1 MAIAEKILSTT
12 EVIFEKRNQSE
23 SYQVVRT
30 PSGSHEMIH
39 YEESHYS
46 NGDPLL
52 ECIEHSH
59 SLESLAK
66 SLERHLNC
74 KNSTTQSAI
83 KDFLKW
89 YWDNH
94 SLEKLMNKLRNH
106 TWRIRENV
114 DSGTYVAEMAKVDPH
129 GIHDWNYVDQGCTLY
144 ELFLNLENF
153 DPNRRCTDSDQ
164 RSGYYDIIRMLKEN
178 IDELERPSDPNK
190 PIIETKW
197 FQLKA
202 EANVSLVVYSKGRS
216 SGKWSPQ
223 YARQSRREILDR
235 MRTEVI
241 GYNVSESN
249 QRERAEDLMNF
260 IQQFNQKYFN
270 KYGVFETDYH
280 YLKWVVAGGGFQLYS
295 VGCDQTC
302 KKYCHNAHEMITY
315 LNNECRINRFSRGPE
330 YRSYATLLHDLRS
343 YLSQTRSTILKSKYY
358 ELDQHE
364 DGTYILMACGYKEGN
379 LYYQETIAPDL
390 TGMLIKCRELTE
402 KLNMLDARECE
413 VRNDLV
419 QLQKLIEDKIRDDGK
434 SAEYDCYGSYN
445 EEKCSG
451 SSKCLI
457 CAYEHDCIKRSAELL
472 AQKPKPTS
480 KRTQESIDKMDSL
493 TYSVAAAKAGLIP
506 GAEVVESIDPITGNR
521 QISVS
526 VPAPAENIEIEVKY
540 DKEDNTMTENRKSM
554 MDRMVSQFYPQEIPA
569 GQVGLT
575 MNGQIAVR
583 RGDGDYVRYNPA
595 TEAIEN
601 QMDFVLSGEQMDKM
615 CILMPTAAAYLS
627 AGDIIKEKQ
636 TYYQV
641 IEISGNR
648 IRSVNLNS
656 SVTASLKIET
666 NILTGQKMYQ
676 KVYSLFSMMQ
686 SSMMGGGMLGGMG
699 MNPMMMAMVMDK
711 FKSSEDKDDGEGS
724 MADMLMPMMCM
735 GMMNPSMMGMVP
747 QNQQNAH
754 EAQTPTAPAM
764 GMNPMMN
771 PMMMAMFMS
780 KGSASDMML
789 PMMCMGM
796 MGQGGQPMMAGN
808 FCTPTTPVEEVA
820 AESGE
825 LNNHSGENY
834 GSTED

>member
-1 MAIAEKILSTT
+1 
-12 EVIFEKRNQSE
+12 
-23 SYQVVRT
+23 
-30 PSGSHEMIH
+30 
-39 YEESHYS
+39 
-46 NGDPLL
+46 
-52 ECIEHSH
+52 
-59 SLESLAK
+59 
-66 SLERHLNC
+66 
-74 KNSTTQSAI
+74 
-83 KDFLKW
+83 
-89 YWDNH
+89 
-94 SLEKLMNKLRNH
+94 MNKLRNH
-106 TWRIRENV
+106 TWRIRE
-114 DSGTYVAEMAKVDPH
+114 DPSSGYYVAEMAKVDPH
-129 GIHDWNYVDQGCTLY
+129 GIHDWGYVDQGCTLY
-144 ELFLNLENF
+144 ELLLNLENF
-153 DPNRRCTDSDQ
+153 DPDRRCTDNDQ
-164 RSGYYDIIRMLKEN
+164 RTGYYEIMEALEEN
-178 IDELERPSDPNK
+178 INELERPSDPDK

-202 EANVSLVVYSKGRS
+202 EANGSLVVYSKGRT

-223 YARQSRREILDR
+223 YARQSRREIIDR

-241 GYNVSESN
+241 GYKVSESN

-280 YLKWVVAGGGFQLYS
+280 YLKWVAAGGGFQLYT
-295 VGCDQTC
+295 VGCDQVC

-364 DGTYILMACGYKEGN
+364 DGTYILMACGYQEGN

-419 QLQKLIEDKIRDDGK
+419 QLQKLIEDKISNDGK
-434 SAEYDCYGSYN
+434 SAKYDCYGSYN
-445 EEKCSG
+445 EEKCTG

-457 CAYEHDCIKRSAELL
+457 CAYEHDCIKLSAELL

-480 KRTQESIDKMDSL
+480 KRTHENKAQTPIIGVDLARTYGIRFEEDSQSGPL
-493 TYSVAAAKAGLIP
+493 LASP
-506 GAEVVESIDPITGNR
+506 
-521 QISVS
+521 
-526 VPAPAENIEIEVKY
+526 PAEDIQITVEFN
-540 DKEDNTMTENRKSM
+540 KEENTMTENRKSM

-583 RGDGDYVRYNPA
+583 RGDGDYVRYNPS

-601 QMDFVLSGEQMDKM
+601 YMDFVLSGEQMDKM

-666 NILTGQKMYQ
+666 SILTGQKMYQ

-754 EAQTPTAPAM
+754 EAQAPTAPAM

-808 FCTPTTPVEEVA
+808 FCTPTTPAEDVA

>member
-1 MAIAEKILSTT
+1 MARRAVAREKVL
-12 EVIFEKRNQSE
+12 FEKRG
-23 SYQVVRT
+23 YLDGYRVVKYSKRYCF
-30 PSGSHEMIH
+30 E
-39 YEESHYS
+39 HYS
-46 NGDPLL
+46 ATLYDDTERFELA
-52 ECIEHSH
+52 SA
-59 SLESLAK
+59 ESIDELINQMLK
-66 SLERHLNC
+66 MQSVRGPCEV
-74 KNSTTQSAI
+74 SSAI
-83 KDFLKW
+83 SDFLNW
-89 YWDNH
+89 YEDD
-94 SLEKLMNKLRNH
+94 STMKLMRKLRNF
-106 TWRIRENV
+106 TWRIRE
-114 DSGTYVAEMAKVDPH
+114 DPSSGYYVAEMAKVDPH
-129 GIHDWNYVDQGCTLY
+129 GLKDWSYVDQGCTLY
-144 ELFLNLENF
+144 ELLLNLENF
-153 DPNRRCTDSDQ
+153 DPDRRCTDNDQ
-164 RSGYYDIIRMLKEN
+164 RTGYYEIMEALEEN
-178 IDELERPSDPNK
+178 INELERPSDPDK

-202 EANVSLVVYSKGRS
+202 EATGSLVVYSKGRT

-241 GYNVSESN
+241 GYKVSESN

-280 YLKWVVAGGGFQLYS
+280 YLKWVAAGGGFQLYS
-295 VGCDQTC
+295 VSCDQVC

-390 TGMLIKCRELTE
+390 TSMLIKCRDLTE

-445 EEKCSG
+445 EEKCTG

-480 KRTQESIDKMDSL
+480 RQTHEYKEYEIAESDGKRRTIMVPDTGD
-493 TYSVAAAKAGLIP
+493 TFVAK
-506 GAEVVESIDPITGNR
+506 EVVDR
-521 QISVS
+521 AFS
-526 VPAPAENIEIEVKY
+526 VPVPAEHIEIEVKY
-540 DKEDNTMTENRKSM
+540 DKEENTMTENKKSM

-615 CILMPTAAAYLS
+615 CILMPTAAAYLQ

-686 SSMMGGGMLGGMG
+686 NSMMGGGMLSGMG

-711 FKSSEDKDDGEGS
+711 FKSGEGENES
-724 MADMLMPMMCM
+724 EGSIADMLMPMMCM
-735 GMMNPSMMGMVP
+735 GMMNPAMMSMNP
-747 QNQQNAH
+747 QNQQNAQS
-754 EAQTPTAPAM
+754 AQAPTTPTM

-808 FCTPTTPVEEVA
+808 FCTLTAPAEVA
-820 AESGE
+820 EESGE

-834 GSTED
+834 ESRED